1 MTLSGASE
9 SSLYIERLCN
19 HYVVPEQA
27 SDETRARCKAALAVN
42 LERTLAAALEQS
54 FSVEDS
60 SIWLVRELNVEL
72 SVGSRIEHANVG
84 EVWAGELARVLVDAL
99 DTNQPDVL
107 HFPDR
112 ASYLAQFLLDLA
124 EGAAWD
130 RWYYSI
136 FDGLRMLPVS
146 AAIRTAILNSGQ
158 DGLRAMHLLSEQQR
172 RVLINTVN
180 AADTGMILSAFANR
194 AGAECSGDCL
204 SLLAKHWHAGLRFR
218 TSDEERRSLSLFLA
232 VTEEHPEVA
241 GRSLRES
248 AIAACR
254 LANLLHDHP
263 KDTAVLDAIRA
274 GNLAALYK
282 LLGTDAEPLT
292 ALLHASPEGLDEL
305 LLRLNGEP
313 LASSET
319 RHEMRFTAFG
329 GAFLLLPLLDAFPLP
344 SAAAD
349 WPGMGSITPAT
360 LVRLLV
366 LAKCFGREQAQGCM
380 RDPVIR
386 DLLQI
391 PPTVSLPAIAEW
403 QTGISPAHLQSLL
416 QANSTWHRDAG
427 AASIETL
434 LLTQVPHKGAPVSLL
449 IDFAHGVWLNAIS
462 RSGHSNSRSHVPLD
476 LPQPNELFCHESLLE
491 LGRTAF
497 PQSLLKPLAAA
508 DEGALPLPSTL
519 IRDLSYLSLPRDLAL
534 SRAVD
539 LTLSVVAQGILR
551 RFAAQLP
558 GFGRSSLNY
567 LNRNFLDCCA
577 AVETSEERIVVSLS
591 QPPLHLLLAKSGL
604 NRRSYNLSWLQGRL
618 CAIFPEG

>member
-27 SDETRARCKAALAVN
+27 SEEMRARCEAALATN
-42 LERTLAAALEQS
+42 LERTLAVALEQS
-54 FSVEDS
+54 FSAEDP
-60 SIWLVRELNVEL
+60 SIWFVRELNVEL

-84 EVWAGELARVLVDAL
+84 EIWAGELARVLVDAL

-146 AAIRTAILNSGQ
+146 AAIRTAILNSSQ

-172 RVLINTVN
+172 RVLIHAVNTID
-180 AADTGMILSAFANR
+180 ARSILSSFADGT
-194 AGAECSGDCL
+194 GACSGDCL

-218 TSDEERRSLSLFLA
+218 AGDEERRSLILFLA
-232 VTEEHPEVA
+232 VTEEHPEFT
-241 GRSLRES
+241 GRSLREF

-263 KDTAVLDAIRA
+263 KDAEVLDAVKA
-274 GNLAALYK
+274 SDLGTLYK
-282 LLGTDAEPLT
+282 LLGTDAEPLA
-292 ALLHASPEGLDEL
+292 ALLHASPEGLHEL
-305 LLRLNGEP
+305 LLRLRGEP
-313 LASSET
+313 VASSET

-329 GAFLLLPLLDAFPLP
+329 GAFLLLPFLDAFPFP
-344 SAAAD
+344 SATAN
-349 WPGMGSITPAT
+349 WQGMGSIAPAT
-360 LVRLLV
+360 LMRLLV
-366 LAKCFGREQAQGCM
+366 LARCFGREQAQGCM

-386 DLLQI
+386 DLLEI
-391 PPTVSLPAIAEW
+391 PPTVSPQAITEW
-403 QTGISPAHLQSLL
+403 QAGISPAQLQSLL
-416 QANSTWHRDAG
+416 QANSTWHRDTGVAVIG
-427 AASIETL
+427 TL
-434 LLTQVPHKGAPVSLL
+434 LLTQVPHKGAPVNLL
-449 IDFAHGVWLNAIS
+449 IDCAHGVWLNAIS
-462 RSGHSNSRSHVPLD
+462 RSGHSNSLSHIHLD

-491 LGRTAF
+491 LGGNAF
-497 PQSLLKPLAAA
+497 PQSLPRPLAAA
-508 DEGALPLPSTL
+508 DEVVLPLPSTL
-519 IRDLSYLSLPRDLAL
+519 ARDLSYLSLPRDLTL
-534 SRAVD
+534 SRTVD
-539 LTLSVVAQGILR
+539 LVLGVVAQGVLR

-558 GFGRSSLNY
+558 GFGRSGLNY

-591 QPPLHLLLAKSGL
+591 QPPLHLVLAKSGL
-604 NRRSYNLSWLQGRL
+604 NRRNYNLSWLNGRL